1 MSQDDHAKEAERLMK
16 LVANAMEEQAV
27 TQAELARR
35 TGYGRPYISRLF
47 KVDGD
52 KRVATLPTALHLA
65 NALGLVTVS
74 SEEGV

>member
-1 MSQDDHAKEAERLMK
+1 MTPDDHIKEAERLMM
-16 LVANAMEEQAV
+16 LVAKAMEEEGV

-47 KVDGD
+47 KADGD

-65 NALGLVTVS
+65 NALGLVTIT
-74 SEEGV
+74 SEEDA